1 MFQNVVL
8 MNWNK
13 IMFLHNVIFLI
24 SDRKK
29 NIFGQNLSPKFWLH
43 HLKVY
48 IVKNVLL
55 LLIIVL
61 YQQLILLLVVIMVKV
76 NLVLFP
82 NLFWETMTTTV
93 MKLSTMVDNKDDEI
107 CFWSKSFDG
116 VIPNDRYT
124 IFIIV
129 VDYSII
135 DNILIY
141 NRYEKMLSV
150 VNIRICT
157 QQGIILL

>member
-1 MFQNVVL
+1 MT
-8 MNWNK
+8 M
-13 IMFLHNVIFLI
+13 
-24 SDRKK
+24 KK
-29 NIFGQNLSPKFWLH
+29 
-43 HLKVY
+43 
-48 IVKNVLL
+48 
-55 LLIIVL
+55 
-61 YQQLILLLVVIMVKV
+61 
-76 NLVLFP
+76 
-82 NLFWETMTTTV
+82 TMATTV
-93 MKLSTMVDNKDDEI
+93 MTLSTMLDNNDDENVS
-107 CFWSKSFDG
+107 FPSKSFDG

-150 VNIRICT
+150 VNIRIYA